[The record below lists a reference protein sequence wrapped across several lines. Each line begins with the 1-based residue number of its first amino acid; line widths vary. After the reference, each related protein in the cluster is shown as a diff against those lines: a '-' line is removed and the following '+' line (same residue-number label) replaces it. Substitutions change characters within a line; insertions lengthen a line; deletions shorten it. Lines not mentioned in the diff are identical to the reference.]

1 MEREGLQTLEWGP
14 AWPLAEPERG
24 EHGRRLG
31 QEGAGFTLI
40 GPGFPSWS
48 SAGPLE
54 AGRMWA
60 SEGTREGL
68 ACVGLEGAAQSHRH
82 PEMASRARTAW
93 IDRAQGPG
101 PKTGPTISAGDAPQ
115 VPPIARRWEPRHLPF
130 DGRRALGGVGMLE
143 SPGLGLDQVTG
154 YRAMGG
160 RRGRPRVHTQ
170 KAARLRTQPHLP
182 PPRPSTPL
190 STG

>member
-24 EHGRRLG
+24 ERGRGLG

-48 SAGPLE
+48 SAEPLD

-82 PEMASRARTAW
+82 PETASRARTAW
-93 IDRAQGPG
+93 IDSAQGPG
-101 PKTGPTISAGDAPQ
+101 TKTGPTISAEDAPQ
-115 VPPIARRWEPRHLPF
+115 VPAHRSEMGNPDTCPLTAAEHGRSGRAGKPWAGPGPGTRLQSRGGQAR
-130 DGRRALGGVGMLE
+130 GG
-143 SPGLGLDQVTG
+143 PG
-154 YRAMGG
+154 
-160 RRGRPRVHTQ
+160 
-170 KAARLRTQPHLP
+170 
-182 PPRPSTPL
+182 STPRKQPV
-190 STG
+190 